1 MTIILALLVFSLLIV
16 AHELG
21 HFLVAKRAGIKVEEF
36 AIGMGPALLKFKR
49 GETIYSLRAFP
60 FGGFNRMAGMEGQ
73 GEEDPRGFNKQPVLR
88 RMAVIAAGSGM
99 NFVLAVGLFVFIFMV
114 LGIPKDVNVI
124 GRVEPGRPADLA
136 GLKPRDKVLSI
147 GGVPVDS
154 WTAMVREIYQR
165 PEEDIVLEIER
176 GGQRQKIT
184 VKSERDPR
192 SGVGM
197 IGIGPL
203 WERQGFWRSIHLGF
217 SQAVAITAMI
227 IVSLVQM
234 LTGRV
239 APEVVGPV
247 GIVQM
252 VGQAATFGLA
262 NVLNFTAVLSLDLG
276 LINLLPV
283 PALDGSR
290 LVFLSWEWIRGRPI
304 DPAKEN
310 MIHLIGFALLMGLL
324 ILITYQDLLR
334 LFS

>member
-1 MTIILALLVFSLLIV
+1 MTIIWALIVFSLLII

-21 HFLVAKRAGIKVEEF
+21 HFLVAKKSGIKVEEF
-36 AIGMGPALLKFKR
+36 AIGMGPALIKWQR
-49 GETIYSLRAFP
+49 GETIYSLRALP
-60 FGGFNRMAGMEGQ
+60 FGGFNRLAGMEGT
-73 GEEDPRGFNKQPVLR
+73 GKDDPRGFNRQPLFK

-99 NFVLAVGLFVFIFMV
+99 NFLLAVILFVFLFMV
-114 LGIPKDVNVI
+114 LGIPKDVNIV

-136 GLKPRDKVLSI
+136 GLKPGDKVLAI
-147 GGVPVDS
+147 AGVPVDS

-165 PEEDIVLEIER
+165 PEENITLEIER
-176 GGQRQKIT
+176 GGQRLRVT
-184 VKSERDPR
+184 VKTERDPS

-203 WERQGFWRSIHLGF
+203 WERQGFWRSLHLGF
-217 SQAVAITAMI
+217 SQAVAVTGMLV
-227 IVSLVQM
+227 VSLVEM
-234 LTGRV
+234 LTGKA

-252 VGQAATFGLA
+252 VGQAASTGLA
-262 NVLNFTAVLSLDLG
+262 NVLSFMAVLSLDLG
-276 LINLLPV
+276 LINLLPI

-290 LVFLSWEWIRGRPI
+290 LVFLGWEGIRGRPI

-310 MIHLIGFALLMGLL
+310 IIHLIGFALLMGLL
-324 ILITYQDLLR
+324 ILITYQDLIR